1 MTSVDVPEQVSSD
14 YIPFADKAKHSPDVP
29 ALNPD
34 LYSLSPDEA
43 AFFKTAIGIDDDDE
57 LKAHILSVQEKAW
70 KVAPWGCIY
79 VFGFLRISIVHRPE
93 YQEIIKIGR
102 ERQNAILL
110 DIGCCLATE
119 SRRVAADGFP
129 AHNIVASDLKQ
140 GYLDLSHVLFRT
152 SKETYPGHF
161 IAGDVFDP
169 EMLTIAPPARGPV
182 PEPLPDLSRLM
193 TLNSLRGHC
202 SVINASAFFSCFSE
216 EQQLHVARGLA
227 GLLSPVPGSLITGI
241 QPGATVKGTRPH
253 SCLGVG
259 YDIFCHSPES
269 WTELWDGTVFAKGEV
284 KVIARLK
291 EASFL
296 GNVIQVL
303 EWCVTRL

>member
-14 YIPFADKAKHSPDVP
+14 YIPFADKAKHSPD
-29 ALNPD
+29 
-34 LYSLSPDEA
+34 A
-43 AFFKTAIGIDDDDE
+43 AFFKTAIGIDNDDE

-216 EQQLHVARGLA
+216 EQQLLR
-227 GLLSPVPGSLITGI
+227 LLSPVPGSLITGI

-284 KVIARLK
+284 RVIARLK